1 MFNSILLQQAVT
13 TGTTVAAQVMD
24 TARNVAQM
32 PGIVTTPKP
41 ELSILDLII
50 KGGPIM
56 YPMGIL
62 SLLTIYYFFERFIV
76 IRKAGKLDVN
86 FMNNIK
92 DYIHN
97 GNMDAAK
104 ALCRNTAAP
113 SARVV
118 EKGVAR
124 IGNPIK
130 EIESSMENVGAL
142 EISKLEKNVS
152 ILALIGRIAPIFGF
166 IGTISGVIKI
176 FYMISLDDAI
186 SIRNISGGLYEK
198 MITSASGL
206 AVGLLAFIGFYIITA
221 MIDRTVQKMQQT
233 SLEFIDLIQEPS
245 KK

>member
-13 TGTTVAAQVMD
+13 TGTTVAAQVVD
-24 TARNVAQM
+24 TARNVAQL
-32 PGIVTTPKP
+32 PGIATTAKP
-41 ELSILDLII
+41 DLSILDLII

-62 SLLTIYYFFERFIV
+62 SILTIYFFFERFIV

-113 SARVV
+113 AARVV
-118 EKGVAR
+118 EKGVSR

-130 EIESSMENVGAL
+130 EIESSMENTGAL

-152 ILALIGRIAPIFGF
+152 ILSLIGRIAPIFGF
-166 IGTISGVIKI
+166 IGTIMGVIKI

-186 SIRNISGGLYEK
+186 SIRGISSGLYEK

-206 AVGLLAFIGFYIITA
+206 AVGLLAFIAFYILNG
-221 MIDRTVQKMQQT
+221 MIDRTVHKMQET
-233 SLEFIDLIQEPS
+233 SLQFIDLIQEPS